1 MILIP
6 SLINPEFTRDAVIEH
21 FGKLKYKF
29 GVVALTP
36 TKRKQDDYG
45 ECDCILVDR
54 SNIYDEI
61 YDLQQGIYGT
71 DGKGKIR
78 VLTNRYDGIDLPDNA
93 CRILI
98 LDSLPFLS
106 NMGDMYEERARGESR
121 LIQKKIAQKIEQ
133 GLGRSVRG
141 EKDYC
146 CIIIIGSE
154 LVSFIRSSA
163 TRNFFSVQTQ
173 KQIEIGLQMT
183 EWIKEDENDVT
194 MNSIVTLINQCL
206 KRDEGWKE
214 YYEDVQ
220 EMKNLLFCCQNKK
233 QNKCLFKK
241 GMMRLLI

>member
-1 MILIP
+1 M
-6 SLINPEFTRDAVIEH
+6 
-21 FGKLKYKF
+21 
-29 GVVALTP
+29 
-36 TKRKQDDYG
+36 
-45 ECDCILVDR
+45 VDR

-214 YYEDVQ
+214 YYED
-220 EMKNLLFCCQNKK
+220 EMNGIEIIQNTRDEEFTILLSEQKAEQMFIQKRYDEAANIIQKIIDSMENKNDRGWYLQLKAYYKIF
-233 QNKCLFKK
+233 
-241 GMMRLLI
+241 